1 MSFKLHSKISLVLI
15 TSLICGFSFSQ
26 DINMIT
32 KSLQSD
38 WDLCNYRTNKHFCES
53 NVRRPDCNYHIRFIK
68 NQFILFKE
76 SREIDAGNFE
86 IEHHY
91 DDVFFINF
99 YSSSNDEILKLLSTD
114 TIKLFNK
121 KEEGFMLLIEL
132 TGKLFIL
139 KKQQHNLDN

>member
-1 MSFKLHSKISLVLI
+1 MIFFISN
-15 TSLICGFSFSQ
+15 FSFSQ
-26 DINMIT
+26 DTNMTI

-38 WDLCNYRTNKHFCES
+38 WDLCTSRTNKHFCES
-53 NVRRPDCNYHIRFIK
+53 NSNRLDCNYQIRFIE

-76 SREIDAGNFE
+76 SRKIDVGDFK

-91 DDVFFINF
+91 DDIFFISF
-99 YSSSNDEILKLLSTD
+99 YSSVNDEISKLLGTD

-132 TGKLFIL
+132 TGKLFNL
-139 KKQQHNLDN
+139 KKQQRNLEN